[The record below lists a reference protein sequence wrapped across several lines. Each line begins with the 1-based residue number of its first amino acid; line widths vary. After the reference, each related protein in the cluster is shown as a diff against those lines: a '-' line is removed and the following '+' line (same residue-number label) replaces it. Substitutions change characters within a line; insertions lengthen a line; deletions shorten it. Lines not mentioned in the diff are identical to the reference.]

1 MRKRTC
7 MLWAGVILAILLLL
21 VGGTAMAEDQQIA
34 ATSTDLEPEPVP
46 DFVVEGDVLTAC
58 NSEAYIV
65 SVPAG
70 VRVIGPN
77 AFRGKQKL
85 QSVVIPDSV
94 EVISA
99 GAFAECTKLKLVIL
113 GENSKL
119 KEIGSKAFLNC
130 KKLSI
135 DFVPEGISVAAD
147 AFEGVAAAEP
157 TPTPTPTPTET
168 PTPTPAPT
176 DTDQPADVTPTP
188 APETPTPAPETPT
201 PTPVPDPE
209 PDHDPPTDEP
219 EPEPEPEP
227 GPGGGGG
234 GGFPGGGSSGPR
246 IPHNKNRQPVGPDY
260 DLLDLK
266 ELEKQQ
272 ETVMNR
278 LTLGKETLA
287 LSLNRPEGAEAG
299 DGFTVTGMDWKK
311 AEGQEQIDTLILT
324 AADSEDGKQNTWSV
338 NGEVFRKM
346 NKSGI
351 EHLVLRSGDQI
362 AVMETEGFLAGWSY
376 DEMKSRGTANRR
388 FEYEIGMN
396 GDSPAVWKVSVEGQT
411 YELTTD
417 DHAGIFMTGVYS
429 GPAEALDEP
438 YDQLF
443 ATK

>member
-7 MLWAGVILAILLLL
+7 MLWAGVILAIMLLLT
-21 VGGTAMAEDQQIA
+21 GGTALAEENAAEGQIA
-34 ATSTDLEPEPVP
+34 ATATDLEPEPVP
-46 DFVVEGDVLTAC
+46 DFVLDGDVLVAC

-77 AFRGKQKL
+77 AFRGKNKL

-94 EVISA
+94 EVISP

-113 GENSKL
+113 GDNSKL

-135 DFVPEGISVAAD
+135 EFVPEGISVAAD

-157 TPTPTPTPTET
+157 TPTPTPAGETEQPT
-168 PTPTPAPT
+168 
-176 DTDQPADVTPTP
+176 DVTPTP

-201 PTPVPDPE
+201 PTPEFVPE
-209 PDHDPPTDEP
+209 PDHDPPADEP

-227 GPGGGGG
+227 QPGGGGG
-234 GGFPGGGSSGPR
+234 GYHGGGGSPGPR
-246 IPHNKNRQPVGPDY
+246 IPHNKNRQLVGPDY

-266 ELEKQQ
+266 ELGKQQ
-272 ETVMNR
+272 ETVMNQ
-278 LTLGKETLA
+278 LTLGRETLA

-324 AADSEDGKQNTWSV
+324 AADSEGGKQNTWSM
-338 NGEVFRKM
+338 NGEVLRRM

-362 AVMETEGFLAGWSY
+362 AVMETEGFLAGWTY

-388 FEYEIGMN
+388 FEYAIGMN
-396 GDSPAVWKVSVEGQT
+396 GDSPVAWQVEVEGKT

-429 GPAEALDEP
+429 GPAEALDAP

-443 ATK
+443 ASK

>member
-1 MRKRTC
+1 MSKRVFMMR
-7 MLWAGVILAILLLL
+7 AGVILILLLL
-21 VGGTAMAEDQQIA
+21 LGGSMAMAEGDKIA
-34 ATSTDLEPEPVP
+34 ATSTDLEPEPAP

-94 EVISA
+94 EVISD
-99 GAFAECTKLKLVIL
+99 GAFAECVKLRLIIL
-113 GENSKL
+113 GEKSKL

-130 KKLSI
+130 KKLNI

-157 TPTPTPTPTET
+157 TPTPTPVPATPT
-168 PTPTPAPT
+168 PTPTPAEET
-176 DTDQPADVTPTP
+176 KKPADVTPTP
-188 APETPTPAPETPT
+188 VPETPTPAPATPT
-201 PTPVPDPE
+201 PLPEPEKE
-209 PDHDPPTDEP
+209 PDHDPPTDKPDP

-227 GPGGGGG
+227 GGGGGG
-234 GGFPGGGSSGPR
+234 YRGGSSGPK
-246 IPHNKNRQPVGPDY
+246 IPHNKNRLPVGPDY

-266 ELEKQQ
+266 ELGKQQ
-272 ETVMNR
+272 ETVMNQ
-278 LTLGKETLA
+278 LTLGRETLA
-287 LSLNRPEGAEAG
+287 LSLNKPEGGETG
-299 DGFTVTGMDWKK
+299 DGFTVTGMDWQKP
-311 AEGQEQIDTLILT
+311 EEQEQIDTLILT
-324 AADSEDGKQNTWSV
+324 AADSEGGKQNTWNM
-338 NGEVFRKM
+338 NGEVLRRM

-396 GDSPAVWKVSVEGQT
+396 GDDPVDWQVKVEGKT

-429 GPAEALDEP
+429 GPAEALDAP